1 MRKTCPRTCVKLEA
15 CSASTETASA
25 DEGPHSTLCSEPFEC
40 PVANDERAD
49 CAERARRG
57 ECRAASRWRASPLT
71 ITCMLS
77 CHLLDPSSVSH
88 AVTRPPPLR
97 SAWVDAAPLFSL
109 RHRHGASACHVGSPP
124 AALLGGRCP
133 NLRRRRRH
141 ALHARFAPQRQHG
154 AGCPAPGALLTP
166 RLPHPDPTASS
177 HRSSRG
183 PPGPGGE
190 GGGEGGGGEGGEG
203 GEGGGEGGGGAG
215 GGEGGG
221 AAAARLA
228 AMIPKTVGS
237 RAPAQAWDASA
248 MRVQTVYDSPRV
260 RLVHNMVTAEEAA
273 HLIAIGKPRY
283 ARSSTA
289 RAGSD
294 D

>member
-1 MRKTCPRTCVKLEA
+1 M
-15 CSASTETASA
+15 
-25 DEGPHSTLCSEPFEC
+25 
-40 PVANDERAD
+40 
-49 CAERARRG
+49 
-57 ECRAASRWRASPLT
+57 
-71 ITCMLS
+71 
-77 CHLLDPSSVSH
+77 
-88 AVTRPPPLR
+88 
-97 SAWVDAAPLFSL
+97 
-109 RHRHGASACHVGSPP
+109 GSPP

-166 RLPHPDPTASS
+166 RLPHPDPIASP